1 MKRHGGRRN
10 DAPDM
15 PTITRI
21 LAPVDFSPGSKAALD
36 YALLFA
42 DRFNAEL
49 TILHVWEIPHQL
61 RPDLMV
67 WLEGTDRLPME
78 NILLKQAKDEMDA
91 FMAQLPEEVRGR
103 VATRA
108 EQGNVVRTI
117 VHIAE
122 SEGYDLLVVGT
133 HGRTGLAHVVMGS
146 VAERVVRNA
155 TCPVLTVRMPKA
167 NDT

>member
-1 MKRHGGRRN
+1 
-10 DAPDM
+10 M

-42 DRFNAEL
+42 DRFKAEL
-49 TILHVWEIPHQL
+49 TILHVWEIPHTL

-67 WLEGTDRLPME
+67 WLEGSDRLPME
-78 NILLKQAKDEMDA
+78 NILLKQAREEMDA
-91 FMAQLPEEVRGR
+91 FMAQLPAEVRGR

-117 VHIAE
+117 VNIAE
-122 SEGYDLLVVGT
+122 NEGFDLLVVGT

-155 TCPVLTVRMPKA
+155 TCPVLTVRMPKNKDA
-167 NDT
+167 